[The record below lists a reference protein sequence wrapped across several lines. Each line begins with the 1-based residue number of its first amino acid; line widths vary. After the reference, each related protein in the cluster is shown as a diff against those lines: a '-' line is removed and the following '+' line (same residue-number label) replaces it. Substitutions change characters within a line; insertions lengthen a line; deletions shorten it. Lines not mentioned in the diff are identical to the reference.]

1 MTGSADSAHDQNSYG
16 DGNGAISD
24 TLLVASPEP
33 KLGSIDRQRE
43 SPIPCF
49 SATFPQDLNSTEPP
63 MKNSEFGLHHSNRGG
78 SHPFQGA
85 RGS

>member
-33 KLGSIDRQRE
+33 KLGSIERQRE
-43 SPIPCF
+43 SPASLPLF
-49 SATFPQDLNSTEPP
+49 HRT
-63 MKNSEFGLHHSNRGG
+63 
-78 SHPFQGA
+78 
-85 RGS
+85 